1 MLEAV
6 VVVELWVAVVVEAV
20 VVEAVVMEAVVAAE
34 AAMMVEPVEVSELKE
49 MDGLALETSELH

>member
-20 VVEAVVMEAVVAAE
+20 VVEAVVAAE